1 MKEDMATFLAAKLFK
16 FFLDVDILI
25 DKAELIFNSEDHIQF
40 ISEPISILHAQDDG
54 IIPFELGRRLHEAA
68 SKENPKAKFYSFD
81 KNLRLGHDNIYQ
93 ADSFN
98 DIVKEIVM
106 NVEQSK

>member
-1 MKEDMATFLAAKLFK
+1 MKDEVATFLAAKLFK
-16 FFLDVDILI
+16 LFLDVDKLI
-25 DKAELIFNSEDHIQF
+25 ENAELTFDSEYHIQF
-40 ISEPISILHAQDDG
+40 ITEPISILHAQDDG
-54 IIPFELGRRLHEAA
+54 IIPYELGRRLHEVA
-68 SKENPKAKFYSFD
+68 SKDNPKAKFYSFD
-81 KNLRLGHDNIYQ
+81 KNLRLGQDNIYQ